1 VYSLLFVG
9 VSITDYLYLLLRKS
23 RLQQANQVHPRFLN
37 NLPST
42 TKIADIA
49 YSGQLLCFLQVCS
62 FAVLLV
68 FLKKAVFQQ

>member
-1 VYSLLFVG
+1 VDSLLFVG

-49 YSGQLLCFLQVCS
+49 YSGQSLCFMDVCS
-62 FAVLLV
+62 FVLLV